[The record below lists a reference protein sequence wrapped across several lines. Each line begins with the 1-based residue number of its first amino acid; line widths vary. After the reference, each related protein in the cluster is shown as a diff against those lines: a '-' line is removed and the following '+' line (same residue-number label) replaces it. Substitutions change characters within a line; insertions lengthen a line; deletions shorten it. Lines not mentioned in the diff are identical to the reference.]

1 MVSPPLRMVSD
12 EERHALCTVSN
23 LEQCELPITTMVIIF
38 QLEGEPAVN
47 ERVAYLLLPWEVQA
61 ISEDRQKPKVVKLKD
76 MAFDL
81 PVGTI
86 FSLRHEGKTRGL
98 RRSMSQRFL
107 KNSASIDMVITPR
120 KHINV
125 KLSGCRLHMCGPN
138 QQSQAS
144 LALNV
149 MMDHLA
155 RIQEVI
161 QYIISHVAE
170 AKRALDYAKEVLRG
184 DLVARN
190 IYHTVTYVFRK
201 QRYQRSTRMID
212 VTVYGE
218 SGNDAQGNP
227 IPQKTS
233 MRLSSMRMLEKTN
246 WSFVREVQENNNV
259 SRYTHVIQEK
269 ALGTED
275 VPGISNRW
283 TSLSD
288 FLADAPAEIDQK
300 CLGYYTINA
309 FRDHDRYNTWLAEAD
324 YLAQHNLVYK
334 HAPVRVVLQKA
345 LVNFNFG
352 IGFII
357 NRHAFTHVFSQ
368 HPHFITVYDNIR
380 AQNIFIS
387 LPYFSTNGEI
397 CRKKKNSCI
406 TFIVYQ
412 TGRVTLT
419 GPHESLNRIAL
430 IAFMDHVRTNRHLI
444 EQVVD
449 DDEKLSDTEDVVA
462 VKNTVEVPETANL
475 LVDVVNGNIMRALQ
489 IPETQEE
496 EEEGEEGSEEEEEE
510 EKLTT
515 PKRVRVA

>member
-1 MVSPPLRMVSD
+1 MTLRMVTN
-12 EERHALCTVSN
+12 EERHALCTVPN
-23 LEQCELPITTMVIIF
+23 LESYELPITTMVIIF
-38 QLEGEPAVN
+38 QLEGDPAVN
-47 ERVAYLLLPWEVQA
+47 ERVAYLLLPWEAQR
-61 ISEDRQKPKVVKLKD
+61 IPEDRQKLKIVKLKD

-107 KNSASIDMVITPR
+107 KNSASIDMVISPR

-138 QQSQAS
+138 QQAQAS

-149 MMDHLA
+149 MMNHLA
-155 RIQEVI
+155 HIQETI
-161 QYIISHVAE
+161 LYILDHPVE
-170 AKRALDYAKEVLRG
+170 AKRALEYAKEMLRG
-184 DLVARN
+184 NLVPKT
-190 IYHTVTYVFRK
+190 IFHTVTYVFRK

-218 SGNDAQGNP
+218 LGQDERGNP
-227 IPQKTS
+227 IAQKTS
-233 MRLSSMRMLEKTN
+233 MRLASMRLLEKTN
-246 WSFVREVQENNNV
+246 WSFVREVRENNNV
-259 SRYTHVIQEK
+259 LRYTHVIQEK
-269 ALGTED
+269 ALAVEE
-275 VPGISNRW
+275 VHGISSRW
-283 TSLSD
+283 ASLPE
-288 FLADAPAEIDQK
+288 FLADAPQEVDRK
-300 CLGYYTINA
+300 CLGYYAINA
-309 FRDHDRYNTWLAEAD
+309 FCDHDRYATWLLEAE

-352 IGFII
+352 IGFVI
-357 NRHAFTHVFSQ
+357 NRNAFTHVFSK

-387 LPYFSTNGEI
+387 LPYFSTNSEI

-444 EQVVD
+444 EHIEPAVD
-449 DDEKLSDTEDVVA
+449 EGEKLSDTEDAITGTVA
-462 VKNTVEVPETANL
+462 VAAAAIL
-475 LVDVVNGNIMRALQ
+475 LEEVVNGNIMRALQ
-489 IPETQEE
+489 IPEPQ
-496 EEEGEEGSEEEEEE
+496 EEEEEE
-510 EKLTT
+510 EDEPQ
-515 PKRVRVA
+515 PKRAHLS